1 MTDWLS
7 INRGNAPLVLAFPH
21 TGTDIP
27 ADIEARLVSPDL
39 ARKDAD
45 WWIDKLYA
53 FGADMGA
60 TMVRT
65 SVSRSVIDVN
75 RDPSG
80 VSLYPG
86 QATTGLCPVTTF
98 DGEPLYCEGEEPD
111 EAEIEDRKAHWFA
124 PYHEAL
130 SVELDRLRQAHGHVV
145 LYDCH
150 SIRSVIPRLFDG
162 ELPHFNIG
170 TNNGTTCAPELEAR
184 ILSILSHPGEG
195 ASGWTRPARPR
206 IVRGTIRPD
215 AGPVGKAEE
224 TKRSA
229 NQRQPSHLGPGLRR
243 GGAGG
248 WEVVANGR
256 FKGGWTTRHYGRP
269 AQGYHAIQMELA
281 CRGYL
286 DEPIGPDPHPWP
298 VPFDPEYARPMTAIL
313 TRVIQSCL
321 EPL

>member
-7 INRGNAPLVLAFPH
+7 IHRGEAPLVLAFPH

-27 ADIEARLVSPDL
+27 AAIEARLVSSER

-45 WWIDKLYA
+45 WWVDQLYA
-53 FGADMGA
+53 FAAGMGA

-98 DGEPLYCEGEEPD
+98 DGEPLYREGEEPD
-111 EAEIEDRKAHWFA
+111 ETEIEARKARWFV
-124 PYHEAL
+124 PYHEAIAT
-130 SVELDRLRQAHGHVV
+130 ELDRLHKAHGHVV

-170 TNNGTTCAPELEAR
+170 TYNGTTCARALEERVAAACGT
-184 ILSILSHPGEG
+184 HPGEG
-195 ASGWTRPARPR
+195 R
-206 IVRGTIRPD
+206 
-215 AGPVGKAEE
+215 GPVGKAAE
-224 TKRSA
+224 TEFNA
-229 NQRQPSHLGPGLRR
+229 NQLQSSHLDPGLRR
-243 GGAGG
+243 GGADE
-248 WEVVANGR
+248 WTSVVNGR
-256 FKGGWTTRHYGRP
+256 FKGGWTTRHYGAPER
-269 AQGYHAIQMELA
+269 GMHAIQMELA
-281 CRGYL
+281 CRGYI
-286 DEPIGPDPHPWP
+286 DEPVGPDPHPWP
-298 VPFDPEYARPMTAIL
+298 VPFDPEYARPMTTIL
-313 TRVIQSCL
+313 ARVIQACL

>member
-1 MTDWLS
+1 MTDWLTIHRS
-7 INRGNAPLVLAFPH
+7 DAPLVLAFPH
-21 TGTDIP
+21 TGTDVP
-27 ADIEARLVSPDL
+27 ADIEARLVLPEL

-45 WWIDKLYA
+45 WWVDQLYA
-53 FGADMGA
+53 FAAGMGA

-65 SVSRSVIDVN
+65 AISRTVIDVN

-80 VSLYPG
+80 ASLYPG

-98 DGEPLYCEGEEPD
+98 DGEPLYRSGEEPD
-111 EAEIEDRKAHWFA
+111 ATEIEARKARWFT
-124 PYHEAL
+124 PYHDAL
-130 SVELDRLRQAHGHVV
+130 GAELDRLHDAHGHVA

-170 TNNGTTCAPELEAR
+170 TNEGTTCSPLLQAR
-184 ILSILSHPGEG
+184 VEG
-195 ASGWTRPARPR
+195 FCHASDFSCVT
-206 IVRGTIRPD
+206 
-215 AGPVGKAEE
+215 
-224 TKRSA
+224 
-229 NQRQPSHLGPGLRR
+229 
-243 GGAGG
+243 
-248 WEVVANGR
+248 NGR

-269 AQGYHAIQMELA
+269 AEGYHAIQMELA

-313 TRVIQSCL
+313 TRVIQACL

>member
-7 INRGNAPLVLAFPH
+7 IHRGEAPLVLAFPH

-27 ADIEARLVSPDL
+27 AAIEARLVSSER

-45 WWIDKLYA
+45 WWVDQLYA
-53 FGADMGA
+53 FAAGMGA

-86 QATTGLCPVTTF
+86 QATTGLCPLTTF
-98 DGEPLYCEGEEPD
+98 DGEPLYRDGEEPG
-111 EAEIEDRKAHWFA
+111 EAEIEARKARWFV
-124 PYHEAL
+124 PYHDTLAA
-130 SVELDRLRQAHGHVV
+130 ELDRLHKTHGHVV

-150 SIRSVIPRLFDG
+150 SIRSVVPRLFDG

-170 TNNGTTCAPELEAR
+170 TYNGTTCAPELEKR
-184 ILSILSHPGEG
+184 IFSILSHPGEG
-195 ASGWTRPARPR
+195 AAGWTRPARPR

-215 AGPVGKAEE
+215 AGPGGKAEE

-229 NQRQPSHLGPGLRR
+229 NQLPPSHLDPGLRR
-243 GGAGG
+243 GT
-248 WEVVANGR
+248 AN
-256 FKGGWTTRHYGRP
+256 FS
-269 AQGYHAIQMELA
+269 ASA
-281 CRGYL
+281 
-286 DEPIGPDPHPWP
+286 
-298 VPFDPEYARPMTAIL
+298 
-313 TRVIQSCL
+313 
-321 EPL
+321 